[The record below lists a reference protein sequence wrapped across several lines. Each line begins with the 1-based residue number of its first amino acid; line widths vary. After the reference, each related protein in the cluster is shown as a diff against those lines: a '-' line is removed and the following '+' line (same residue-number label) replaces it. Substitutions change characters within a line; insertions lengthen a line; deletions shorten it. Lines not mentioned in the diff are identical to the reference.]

1 MVQARDTILIRHNTP
16 TVSKVLPHCAIMM
29 NVATAVLLAACSM
42 LVVAPVSGF
51 QIGQRASALSLSG
64 LSVRAPGTTINVN
77 PKVSCDKNYYFPQSS
92 TSSLYAA
99 SDDDGGNEEGMF
111 NGVDINPTYLVPYVG
126 FLLFGFYMTSTEA
139 AGASQL
145 ILEKFIADPLN
156 PGVNELFATVFNLI
170 GLVGI
175 PLACIIMPSA
185 KGQKFP
191 APPFLI
197 ASAAVGY
204 GAVGP
209 YVMTRKPVTS
219 VAIDDLGWVTK
230 SVLENKAFNWFM
242 VIVAMSSLFTT
253 GLLNALA
260 SDFSGTVQGYWD
272 IFSSTAIAG
281 VSSVDFA
288 ILCMT
293 AASLIPEDLERR
305 GMTDK
310 SKANLIAV
318 STLLLPM
325 IGATIYCALR
335 PPLPLSDDQ

>member
-1 MVQARDTILIRHNTP
+1 MRTASILATVLVAAVVDVGAFSPGGAAGRIVSPPLATQQVARGGYTANTLVRSNAERAHASITTSLRATDEDTGNDGGIFAGIE
-16 TVSKVLPHCAIMM
+16 
-29 NVATAVLLAACSM
+29 
-42 LVVAPVSGF
+42 
-51 QIGQRASALSLSG
+51 
-64 LSVRAPGTTINVN
+64 IN
-77 PKVSCDKNYYFPQSS
+77 P
-92 TSSLYAA
+92 LYAA
-99 SDDDGGNEEGMF
+99 
-111 NGVDINPTYLVPYVG
+111 PYAF
-126 FLLFGFYMTSTEA
+126 FLLFGFYMTSHEA
-139 AGASQL
+139 ADASQ
-145 ILEKFIADPLN
+145 IVLEKFIADPLH

-185 KGQKFP
+185 KGQRFS

-209 YVMTRKPVTS
+209 YMMTRKPVTS
-219 VAIDDLGWVTK
+219 VDANELGWVTK
-230 SVLENKAFNWFM
+230 NVLENKIFNWFM

-253 GLLNALA
+253 GLLSALVE
-260 SDFSGTVQGYWD
+260 DFGATVSGYAD

-288 ILCMT
+288 ILCAT

-305 GMTDK
+305 GFTDK
-310 SKANLIAV
+310 SKANAIAA

-335 PPLPLSDDQ
+335 PPLPEKE

>member
-1 MVQARDTILIRHNTP
+1 MKTVLTLATVLVAAVDVGAFHANSRIGVSPLATEARTVPIYQSNAFADRNADAARVHASTTTSLRSAGEDTN
-16 TVSKVLPHCAIMM
+16 S
-29 NVATAVLLAACSM
+29 
-42 LVVAPVSGF
+42 
-51 QIGQRASALSLSG
+51 
-64 LSVRAPGTTINVN
+64 
-77 PKVSCDKNYYFPQSS
+77 
-92 TSSLYAA
+92 
-99 SDDDGGNEEGMF
+99 DGGLFDGIE
-111 NGVDINPTYLVPYVG
+111 INPLYVVPYIF
-126 FLLFGFYMTSTEA
+126 FLAFGYYMVSTEGP
-139 AGASQL
+139 GASQV
-145 ILEKFIADPLN
+145 ILEKFIADPLH

-185 KGQKFP
+185 KGQRFP

-209 YVMTRKPVTS
+209 YMMTRKSVTS
-219 VAIDDLGWVTK
+219 VDTDDLGWVTK
-230 SVLENKAFNWFM
+230 NVLENKIFNWFM

-253 GLLNALA
+253 GLMNALVN
-260 SDFSGTVQGYWD
+260 DFGGTVQGYTD
-272 IFSSTAIAG
+272 VFSSAAIAG

-305 GMTDK
+305 GCTDK
-310 SKANLIAV
+310 SNANAIAV

-325 IGATIYCALR
+325 IGATIYVALR
-335 PPLPLSDDQ
+335 PTLPENE

>member
-1 MVQARDTILIRHNTP
+1 MLTMKL
-16 TVSKVLPHCAIMM
+16 
-29 NVATAVLLAACSM
+29 TAVFAACSAAT
-42 LVVAPVSGF
+42 LAPVSAF
-51 QIGQRASALSLSG
+51 QVGRRSALSPHG
-64 LSVRAPGTTINVN
+64 LSVRVPPPSVNRRTSCEIVGSSIN
-77 PKVSCDKNYYFPQSS
+77 KNCFGPS
-92 TSSLYAA
+92 TSSLRDAN
-99 SDDDGGNEEGMF
+99 DDGGSEGGLF
-111 NGVDINPTYLVPYVG
+111 EGVEINPLYLVPYVF
-126 FLLFGFYMTSTEA
+126 FLLFGFYFTSTEA
-139 AGASQL
+139 PGASQV

-191 APPFLI
+191 AAPFLV

-209 YVMTRKPVTS
+209 YIMTRKPVTS
-219 VAIDDLGWVTK
+219 SVSMDDLGWVTK
-230 SVLENKAFNWFM
+230 NVLENKIFNWFM

-253 GLLNALA
+253 GLLNVLA
-260 SDFSGTVQGYWD
+260 NDFGGTVQGYVD

-305 GMTDK
+305 GMTD
-310 SKANLIAV
+310 SAKANAIAA

-335 PPLPLSDDQ
+335 PPLPDDE

>member
-1 MVQARDTILIRHNTP
+1 MRTASIL
-16 TVSKVLPHCAIMM
+16 
-29 NVATAVLLAACSM
+29 ATA
-42 LVVAPVSGF
+42 LVVAAVEVGAFSPGDAAGRIVSPPLATQQVARG
-51 QIGQRASALSLSG
+51 GYKANTLARSNAERAHASITTSL
-64 LSVRAPGTTINVN
+64 RATDEDTGNNDGGIFAGIEIN
-77 PKVSCDKNYYFPQSS
+77 P
-92 TSSLYAA
+92 LYAA
-99 SDDDGGNEEGMF
+99 
-111 NGVDINPTYLVPYVG
+111 PYAF
-126 FLLFGFYMTSTEA
+126 FLLFGFYMTSHEA
-139 AGASQL
+139 AGASQI
-145 ILEKFIADPLN
+145 ILDKFIADPLH

-185 KGQKFP
+185 KGQRFS

-209 YVMTRKPVTS
+209 YMMTRKPVTS
-219 VAIDDLGWVTK
+219 VDANELGWVTK
-230 SVLENKAFNWFM
+230 NVLENKIFNWFM

-253 GLLNALA
+253 GLLSALFE
-260 SDFSGTVQGYWD
+260 DFGATVSGYAD

-288 ILCMT
+288 ILCAT

-305 GMTDK
+305 GFTDK
-310 SKANLIAV
+310 SKANAIAA

-335 PPLPLSDDQ
+335 PPLPENE

>member
-1 MVQARDTILIRHNTP
+1 MRIASIIATVLVAAAVDVGAFSPGGAAGRIVSPLATQQVARGGNKANTLASNAERRAHASI
-16 TVSKVLPHCAIMM
+16 THQVVRGGYKANTLARSNAERAHASITTSLR
-29 NVATAVLLAACSM
+29 ATDEDAGNDGGIFA
-42 LVVAPVSGF
+42 G
-51 QIGQRASALSLSG
+51 IE
-64 LSVRAPGTTINVN
+64 IN
-77 PKVSCDKNYYFPQSS
+77 P
-92 TSSLYAA
+92 LYAA
-99 SDDDGGNEEGMF
+99 
-111 NGVDINPTYLVPYVG
+111 PYAF
-126 FLLFGFYMTSTEA
+126 FLLFGFYMTSHEA
-139 AGASQL
+139 AGASQ
-145 ILEKFIADPLN
+145 IVLEKFIADPLH

-185 KGQKFP
+185 KGQRFS

-209 YVMTRKPVTS
+209 YMMTRKPVTS
-219 VAIDDLGWVTK
+219 VDVDELGWVTK
-230 SVLENKAFNWFM
+230 NVLENKIFNWFM

-253 GLLNALA
+253 GLLSALFE
-260 SDFSGTVQGYWD
+260 DFGATVSGYAD

-288 ILCMT
+288 ILCAT

-305 GMTDK
+305 GFTDK
-310 SKANLIAV
+310 SKANAIAA

-335 PPLPLSDDQ
+335 PPLPENE